1 MRRDRRE
8 SASHRWREA
17 PKSGDCS
24 SSRPTRV
31 PVQDQDSARRHADGE
46 TFVTRK
52 ITRGLAR
59 IKLGMQDCLYLGNLD
74 ARRDWGH
81 ARDFVEMQW
90 LMLQQECAEDFVI
103 ATGIQHSVREF
114 VELAAQE
121 LGMPIRLEGAGA
133 HEVGRDSSGRVV
145 MRVDPRYYRPAEV
158 DSLLGDAAKAREKL
172 GWSPRTSFH
181 QLVAEMVREDLKQ
194 AERDDLV
201 KRHGYPTFDRNE

>member
-1 MRRDRRE
+1 
-8 SASHRWREA
+8 
-17 PKSGDCS
+17 
-24 SSRPTRV
+24 V

-121 LGMPIRLEGAGA
+121 LGMPIRFEGAGA